1 MTSLKSLQDIYKT
14 NKDKALQDF
23 FTFLKF
29 ETIGTDT
36 KFAPQMTQCSNWLA
50 KYLRDMGFFVEL
62 WETETYPIIFA
73 SHLNAG
79 PDKPT
84 LLIYNHYDVQPVD
97 PLEDWISPPFEPTIR
112 NGQIYAR
119 GAQDNKG
126 QCFYVLQALKGL
138 LERDKRLPINIKLCI
153 EGEEESG
160 SVQIANI
167 IESKKEELK
176 ADYLA
181 VVDVG
186 IPGPQAPAVTLGVRG
201 IVTFEMHATGSNIDL
216 HSGYHGGVVYNPL
229 HAIVEMFA
237 KARDAEGR
245 ITIPGFYDDVAHV
258 EKTDEFNLKFDSKQF
273 EETFAAHATGGEKLF
288 TPLERRMM
296 RPTLEIN
303 GISGGYAGVG
313 FKTVIPA
320 TATAKFS
327 CRLVPNQSPYK
338 IAKLVAEYFQN
349 IAPEGI
355 EIKVEI
361 LPGGG
366 WASRVGASSP
376 LVEAFSKA
384 YEEVYNA
391 PCEKILNGGSIPIS
405 TALCKVSGASLIF
418 VGLGLNDDAIHAP
431 NEHFGVDRLEKGY
444 LMIARAIE
452 NLAEYKSETH
462 G

>member
-1 MTSLKSLQDIYKT
+1 MTSLKSLQDLYKI
-14 NKDKALQDF
+14 NKEKALQDF

-29 ETIGTDT
+29 ETIGTDAAY
-36 KFAPQMTQCSNWLA
+36 KPQMTQCSNWLA
-50 KYLRDMGFFVEL
+50 KYLKDMGFFVEL
-62 WETETYPIIFA
+62 WETETYPIIYA

-79 PDKPT
+79 PEKPT

-97 PLEDWISPPFEPTIR
+97 PVEDWISPPFEPTIR

-138 LERDKRLPINIKLCI
+138 LERDKKLPINIKLCI
-153 EGEEESG
+153 EGEEETG

-167 IESKKEELK
+167 IEKKQEELK

-186 IPGPQAPAVTLGVRG
+186 IPGPNSPAVTLGVRG
-201 IVTFEMHATGSNIDL
+201 IVQFEISATGSNIDL
-216 HSGYHGGVVYNPL
+216 HSGHHGGVVFNPI
-229 HAIVEMFA
+229 HALVEMFA
-237 KARDAEGR
+237 KARDSDGR
-245 ITIPGFYDDVAHV
+245 ITIPGFYDDVV
-258 EKTDEFNLKFDSKQF
+258 DIERTDEFNLKFDAKQF
-273 EETFAAHATGGEKLF
+273 EEIFGAQATGGEKGY

-303 GISGGYAGVG
+303 GISGGYAGPG

-320 TATAKFS
+320 MAKAKFS
-327 CRLVPNQSPYK
+327 CRLVPNQDPYK
-338 IAKLVAEYFQN
+338 IGKLVIEYFEKN
-349 IAPEGI
+349 APEGI
-355 EIKVEI
+355 AVKVEA

-366 WASRVGASSP
+366 WSSRVNPSSP

-384 YEEVYNA
+384 YEEVFNA
-391 PCEKILNGGSIPIS
+391 PCEKILNGGSIPVS
-405 TALCKVSGASLIF
+405 TALSKVSGGSLIF
-418 VGLGLNDDAIHAP
+418 VGLGLSDDAIHAP

-444 LMIARAIE
+444 LMMARAIE
-452 NLAEYKSETH
+452 NLA
-462 G
+462 